1 MMSRRYRKASTT
13 PSYIEPF
20 LVLASAVTRI
30 ISISAYACLFGI
42 SYRITSSAIGLKIR
56 AIAASISH

>member
-20 LVLASAVTRI
+20 LVLASAVARC
-30 ISISAYACLFGI
+30 ISISAYGLFGI

>member
-20 LVLASAVTRI
+20 LVLASAVTRC

-42 SYRITSSAIGLKIR
+42 SYRITSSAI
-56 AIAASISH
+56 